1 MKQTTL
7 NIINSKGVTVSF
19 NAVQPES
26 NNEITA
32 YLGNNSQYEAM
43 ICFPIAP
50 EICIQP
56 SLFQHNRGFNF
67 DVLSIDWMGNIKNIH
82 HNASPEESLKLYPDS
97 VCIIIAKAGLCKSND
112 IEAGDS
118 VIHDKFRIL
127 SDNTVVIKNHK
138 FKKISLDTLQK
149 INPDDVL
156 FIEYTLCGNNHMI
169 RQSALIVTTTNEYF
183 IDHYPEKY
191 GKEFYQLLSEAHLCK
206 LYLHYDGVLL
216 VKMGYEGRFIR
227 FGYTED
233 FNDWLRLVGK

>member
-7 NIINSKGVTVSF
+7 NIINSKGITVSF
-19 NAVQPES
+19 NAVQPEK
-26 NNEITA
+26 NEEITA
-32 YLGNNSQYEAM
+32 YLGNKSQYEAM

-56 SLFQHNRGFNF
+56 SLFQYNRGFNF

-82 HNASPEESLKLYPDS
+82 HNASSEEHLELYADS

-118 VIHDKFRIL
+118 VIHDKFRIS
-127 SDNTVVIKNHK
+127 SDNIVSIKNHK

-149 INPDDVL
+149 LNPYEVL
-156 FIEYTLCGNNHMI
+156 FIEHTFYGNNYQI
-169 RQSALIVTTTNEYF
+169 RESALIVTTSGDYF
-183 IDHYPEKY
+183 IDLYPKEY
-191 GKEFYQLLSEAHLCK
+191 RKEFNWLLSQAHL
-206 LYLHYDGVLL
+206 LRLHLNYEAVLL
-216 VKMGYEGRFIR
+216 VKMGLEGRFER

-233 FNDWLRLVGK
+233 FNDWLQLVNS